1 MTIDEL
7 IYFSIF
13 VASGIIVG
21 ILFHRL
27 ITPAVKRTVKRT
39 KWVADD
45 LIIESIS
52 KWIIPWFIALGFYLG
67 WQRVEMMPKYHLWL
81 ERSIFVFYT
90 FSITWILARVLSGM
104 TRIRSADSQ
113 AAAAS
118 SSIISN
124 IIKVI
129 VYCIGILVVL
139 QFFGISITPIL
150 AGLGVGGL
158 AVALAL
164 QDTLSN
170 LFAGI
175 QIISTKKMNTGDLVR
190 LESGQEGFIEDISWR
205 YTTIRTGDNNI
216 IIIPNSKLSG
226 LIVSNLFLPDK
237 EFVCNIAIGVDY
249 SSDLD
254 KVERIVI
261 EVIKTLQ
268 EDMEECVPNF
278 DPFIRYQQFSPSS
291 IDLKAFIRV
300 REFGGQFLVKHEFIK
315 RIQKRFREEN
325 ITIPFPVQT
334 VLLQKPPER

>member
-1 MTIDEL
+1 MTLDEL

-21 ILFHRL
+21 VLFQRL
-27 ITPAVKRTVKRT
+27 ITPMIKRIVSRT
-39 KWVADD
+39 KWLADD
-45 LIIESIS
+45 LIIDSTS
-52 KWIIPWFIALGFYLG
+52 RWVIPWFIALGVYLG
-67 WQRVEMMPKYHLWL
+67 WQRVEMLPKYHLWL
-81 ERSIFVFYT
+81 ERAIFVFYT

-104 TRIRSADSQ
+104 TRIKSNDSQ
-113 AAAAS
+113 AAAVS

-175 QIISTKKMNTGDLVR
+175 QIISTKKMNTGDFVR

-205 YTTIRTGDNNI
+205 YTTIKTGDNNI

-226 LIVSNLFLPDK
+226 LVLYNFFLPDK
-237 EFVCNIAIGVDY
+237 EIVFNIPLGVDY
-249 SSDLD
+249 NSDLD
-254 KVERIVI
+254 KVERVVI

-278 DPFIRYQQFSPSS
+278 DPFVRYQQFSPST

-300 REFGGQFLVKHEFIK
+300 REFGAQFLVKHEFIK
-315 RIQKRFREEN
+315 RIKKRFREEN
-325 ITIPFPVQT
+325 INIPFPVQT
-334 VLLQKPPER
+334 VYLQKPEQ